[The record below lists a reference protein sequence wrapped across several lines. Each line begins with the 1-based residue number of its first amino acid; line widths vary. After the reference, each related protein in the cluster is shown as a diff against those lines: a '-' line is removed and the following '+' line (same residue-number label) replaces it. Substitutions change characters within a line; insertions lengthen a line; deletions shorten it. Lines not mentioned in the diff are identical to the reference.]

1 MNETGRQRT
10 IPPSSNKT
18 HQQRTPIEADC
29 TYRIGLCG
37 FRISG
42 SRQLV
47 PSLKEAVLAAFSGAD
62 REKLL
67 LLPGR
72 WKCGSWECRNSWPT
86 VDQIAEVALAAKLPI
101 LFETIGAAPRPFYTA
116 VSDTGKEL
124 PLKLYQQ
131 FWNCKNATKDAVEG
145 LVKECD
151 LKGLRAVHLGGLTL
165 GLLICGENNVLA
177 NKQSDDNRAH
187 VRHSPDSPA
196 ASLFPRV
203 RIIFNGTHSKMG
215 EWGKLERRFESL
227 SANKRWFFYATN
239 NKGKSWGSSML
250 RAYYDGYKI
259 ATSAEPPEF
268 TAPLKGQRHGIP
280 AALVTSKNNRVRILT
295 LDIPGNLLQ

>member
-18 HQQRTPIEADC
+18 HRQRAPVDADS

-42 SRQLV
+42 KRQLV

-72 WKCGSWECRNSWPT
+72 WKCGRWECRNSWPT
-86 VDQIAEVALAAKLPI
+86 VDQIAEVALAAKVPI
-101 LFETIGAAPRPFYTA
+101 LFETIGATPRPFYTA
-116 VSDTGKEL
+116 VSDTGRKL
-124 PLKLYQQ
+124 PIKLYQQ
-131 FWNCKNATKDAVEG
+131 FCDCKNATKDAVAG

-151 LKGLRAVHLGGLTL
+151 PKELRAVHLGGLTL

-177 NKQSDDNRAH
+177 NKQSEGNRAYI
-187 VRHSPDSPA
+187 RHSPDSTA

-203 RIIFNGTHSKMG
+203 QIIF
-215 EWGKLERRFESL
+215 
-227 SANKRWFFYATN
+227 
-239 NKGKSWGSSML
+239 
-250 RAYYDGYKI
+250 
-259 ATSAEPPEF
+259 
-268 TAPLKGQRHGIP
+268 
-280 AALVTSKNNRVRILT
+280 
-295 LDIPGNLLQ
+295 